1 MIIEMLSF
9 LENINI
15 WAIVLAS
22 VANLVLGTLWYS
34 PLILGNPWMKEH
46 GFVEAD
52 FAKGQS
58 LWVILLLTFVFAFIA
73 AFAIDLFIGA
83 HPNVLKGAGFGA
95 IIAICWISTSRA
107 NLFLFEKHSLKLFLI
122 HAGYD
127 TIRYIVMGTIVGA
140 IH

>member
-1 MIIEMLSF
+1 MLSV
-9 LENINI
+9 LDHINI

-22 VANLVLGTLWYS
+22 FANLIMGTLWYS

-52 FAKGQS
+52 FIKGQPLS
-58 LWVILLLTFVFAFIA
+58 VILLLTLLFAFVA
-73 AFAIDLFIGA
+73 AFAIDLFIGP
-83 HPNVLKGAGFGA
+83 HPNALKGAGLGA
-95 IIAICWISTSRA
+95 VIAICWISTARA

-122 HAGYD
+122 NAGYD
-127 TIRYIVMGTIVGA
+127 LLRYVVMGAIVGA